1 MRLISA
7 RACARSRLVSATTA
21 FRRSISRRVSE
32 TREREETGLSSTDSA
47 HCTATRCAS
56 PRLPNAQ
63 GLIQGSTADGTSD
76 RNRSSMGTTGHL
88 SLYRS
93 LNACRMFSLRVVPNL
108 VQLARRELQAGC
120 GLRADHSV
128 SNPDFG
134 AVVSPVDEGV
144 KLVDREEVLD
154 AITELL
160 GHVLGVVGERLGR
173 VARLPTPVLDLEGLQ
188 QVAVVERGERLDG
201 DRPQIVHQSSPAR
214 GRTLVDCADAW
225 LLNVAM
231 GRPTAAEPASLTT
244 PRLVVSCSSARCIG
258 LSKGAGDATVAPLPR
273 VGFVVDVFLA
283 MGGALGLAVPGAD
296 RISRSLR
303 VGMTWA

>member
-1 MRLISA
+1 MLTGRRVQAIAAVQSIRITEVGSGSNASRNRRARRVSCTTHNCRSCRSAETFRPVPRTDSCTAAIYSETSPARTSNVGATAALQFGILASRSCSSIARRSLVRLISA
-7 RACARSRLVSATTA
+7 RECARSRLVSATTA

-32 TREREETGLSSTDSA
+32 TREREDTGPSSTDSA

-93 LNACRMFSLRVVPNL
+93 LNACRMFSLRAVPNL

-120 GLRADHSV
+120 RLRADHSV
-128 SNPDFG
+128 SNPDLG
-134 AVVSPVDEGV
+134 AVVSPVDEGA

-160 GHVLGVVGERLGR
+160 GHVPGVVGERLGR
-173 VARLPTPVLDLEGLQ
+173 VARLPTPVLDL
-188 QVAVVERGERLDG
+188 
-201 DRPQIVHQSSPAR
+201 
-214 GRTLVDCADAW
+214 
-225 LLNVAM
+225 
-231 GRPTAAEPASLTT
+231 
-244 PRLVVSCSSARCIG
+244 
-258 LSKGAGDATVAPLPR
+258 
-273 VGFVVDVFLA
+273 
-283 MGGALGLAVPGAD
+283 
-296 RISRSLR
+296 
-303 VGMTWA
+303 